1 MCHAALLKASAFALK
16 HRFPSIPCRPLSSNP
31 IAELKAFL
39 TPSTRRWNSMI
50 RAHVDSGHFHAAL
63 SLFSAMRQG
72 GARPDHYTFP
82 LVNRAASYLASR
94 VDVGEAI
101 HCLGIKAGF
110 AGDVYFCNTMME
122 AYVRNGGVG
131 TARQVFDEMCLR
143 DVVSWTSLISGY
155 AHAGDFD
162 EAFALLH
169 RMRAE
174 GGPEPSPVTLAV
186 LLRACCAA
194 EDVVGGCQLHGF
206 VIKTGFGGHELVQNS
221 ILTLF
226 SKLSCFQVVQKLFD
240 GIQNRSVASW
250 NILVSMYSSMGDVSG
265 AIDGYEKMKME
276 VSPSS
281 ETLTSL
287 LSALAKSEDLHQGK
301 KAHCHA
307 VKAGQIDAVLHASL
321 VDFYAKCGE
330 LGFAVGLYE
339 EAQTKSSTLWCIMMW
354 GFLRNGEFLETIH
367 LFQRMQGAGSMPSK
381 DALRVLVMACSHLGV
396 LMWGKGVHG
405 WLIRNN
411 TLEAG
416 GRDDTALGTSVLNMY
431 AKCGSIGSA
440 RRCFDRMA
448 EKDIVAW
455 SSMVEG
461 YAVHGVGKEAMDLF
475 CRMEEEG
482 VRPNGVTFLSLLSAC
497 SHSGLVREG
506 CELFD
511 CMITRYCIS
520 PEISHYTCLV
530 DLLGRSGRLGE
541 ALDVIAGMIA
551 EPDGRIWG
559 ALLASC
565 RTHSDGVLGNHAAK
579 KLFELEPDNM
589 GYQVVLSN
597 IFAGDEMWDE
607 TERTRKLMHR
617 KELRKK
623 PGWSCVQVKG
633 VVSDVLIPAIVTKEE
648 MKETLQKQDRLWD
661 TPFSFLLIW
670 QQ

>member
-16 HRFPSIPCRPLSSNP
+16 HCVPSFAARPLSSNP
-31 IAELKAFL
+31 IAEPKAFL
-39 TPSTRRWNSMI
+39 IPSTDRWNSMI
-50 RAHVDSGHFHAAL
+50 RAHVNSGHFHTAL
-63 SLFSAMRQG
+63 SLFSAMREG

-82 LVNRAASYLASR
+82 LVNRAASSLANR
-94 VDVGEAI
+94 IDVGEAI
-101 HCLGIKAGF
+101 HCLAVKAGF

-131 TARQVFDEMCLR
+131 MARRVFDEMCMR
-143 DVVSWTSLISGY
+143 DVVSWTSLISG
-155 AHAGDFD
+155 HARVGDFD
-162 EAFALLH
+162 EAFDLLH

-174 GGPEPSPVTLAV
+174 GLQPSPVTLAV

-194 EDVVGGCQLHGF
+194 EDVAGGCQLHGF
-206 VIKTGFGGHELVQNS
+206 VIKMGFGGHELVQNS
-221 ILTLF
+221 ILTMF
-226 SKLSCFQVVQKLFD
+226 SKLSCLEVAQKLFD
-240 GIQNRSVASW
+240 DIQNRSVASW

-265 AIDGYEKMKME
+265 AIDSYEKMKME
-276 VSPSS
+276 WSPSS

-287 LSALAKSEDLHQGK
+287 LSALAKSEDLRLGK
-301 KAHCHA
+301 WAHCHA
-307 VKAGQIDAVLHASL
+307 VKAGQIDAILHASL

-330 LGFAVGLYE
+330 LEFAVQLYE
-339 EAQTKSSTLWCIMMW
+339 EAQTKSSTLWCIMLW
-354 GFLRNGEFLETIH
+354 GFLQNGEFLETVH
-367 LFQRMQGAGSMPSK
+367 LFQRMQEAGFMPGK

-396 LMWGKGVHG
+396 LMWGKGIHG
-405 WLIRNN
+405 YLIRNN

-416 GRDDTALGTSVLNMY
+416 GSDDTALGTSVLNMY
-431 AKCGSIGSA
+431 AKCGSIDLA
-440 RRCFDRMA
+440 RRCFDRIA

-455 SSMVEG
+455 TSMVEG
-461 YAVHGVGKEAMDLF
+461 YAVHGLGMEALDLF
-475 CRMEEEG
+475 YRMKEEG
-482 VRPNGVTFLSLLSAC
+482 VRPNSVTFLSLLSAC

-511 CMITRYCIS
+511 CMITRYCIR

-541 ALDVIAGMIA
+541 ALDVITGMIA

-565 RTHSDGVLGNHAAK
+565 RTHSDSVLGKYAAK
-579 KLFELEPDNM
+579 KVFDLEPDNM

-597 IFAGDEMWDE
+597 IFAGDERWEE

-617 KELRKK
+617 EEVRKK

-633 VVSDVLIPAIVTKEE
+633 MSDVFVAGDKSHPQVGKIYEVLGCLARQSEE
-648 MKETLQKQDRLWD
+648 SRDC
-661 TPFSFLLIW
+661 
-670 QQ
+670 